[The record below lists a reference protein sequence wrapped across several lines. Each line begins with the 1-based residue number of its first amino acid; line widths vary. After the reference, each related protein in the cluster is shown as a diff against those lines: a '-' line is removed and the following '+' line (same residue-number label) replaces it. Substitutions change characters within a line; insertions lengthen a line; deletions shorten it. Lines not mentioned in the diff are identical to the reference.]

1 MKKQYKEYSSIE
13 ATREVVGCLLLNPSL
28 LKNYKILYTDFTKQF
43 YQYVFMAIEH
53 LYKEGATEISPLL
66 IEEYLRNHK
75 DKHANFQREQGV
87 EVLKALMQKVTPAN
101 FDYHF
106 QLIKKFSLLRE
117 LKKSGVDVSY
127 YFDPDEVD
135 VEVCSKKRE
144 LLENTPI
151 EDIVAHFKSIFTAVS
166 SQFIDDKNIDKKKA
180 GVGFMEQKELWKK
193 QTAWGVGY
201 SSAFLTTALH
211 GIRQRR
217 YVVKSAGTG
226 VGKTR
231 TTIAD
236 ICYAFAPKYY
246 NKKLK
251 KWCANPNK
259 ASQGCLYI
267 GTEME
272 LVEEIDPIMIAYMA
286 DVPQEHIEFNKYV
299 DDEEERVDMAIKILA
314 EEGRIYET
322 YCPDYNY
329 EKLES
334 IIEEHVHKYE
344 IGYVFFDYI
353 HTTADLVAEYAEKA
367 SRSMAIRE
375 DQVLAELSTKL
386 KNLCRT
392 YNVSFDSCTQV
403 SGDFKNTENRDQ
415 TIVRGAKSI
424 IDKADVGII
433 AMPPSEKELKL
444 VNYILTNNKL
454 RGDNRITMPTPNLV
468 LSIYKNRG
476 GKDNK
481 IKIWLYIDYDTMRT
495 HDLFVTDYSYKF
507 LKDFPRTYIN
517 AGIATIE
524 GETIPIDVD
533 EAEVEAYKKRI
544 GLEDFK
550 IVLEEDTQERV
561 LEGVKYDDVEF
572 ESLW

>member
-1 MKKQYKEYSSIE
+1 M
-13 ATREVVGCLLLNPSL
+13 
-28 LKNYKILYTDFTKQF
+28 
-43 YQYVFMAIEH
+43 
-53 LYKEGATEISPLL
+53 
-66 IEEYLRNHK
+66 
-75 DKHANFQREQGV
+75 
-87 EVLKALMQKVTPAN
+87 
-101 FDYHF
+101 
-106 QLIKKFSLLRE
+106 
-117 LKKSGVDVSY
+117 
-127 YFDPDEVD
+127 
-135 VEVCSKKRE
+135 
-144 LLENTPI
+144 
-151 EDIVAHFKSIFTAVS
+151 
-166 SQFIDDKNIDKKKA
+166 
-180 GVGFMEQKELWKK
+180 
-193 QTAWGVGY
+193 
-201 SSAFLTTALH
+201 
-211 GIRQRR
+211 
-217 YVVKSAGTG
+217 
-226 VGKTR
+226 KTR

-259 ASQGCLYI
+259 ATQGCLYI

-314 EEGRIYET
+314 EEGRIYEV
-322 YCPDYNY
+322 YCPDYSY

-334 IIEEHVHKYE
+334 IIEEHVHKYG

-353 HTTADLVAEYAEKA
+353 HTTADLIAEYAEKA

-392 YNVSFDSCTQV
+392 YNVSFDTCTQV

-424 IDKADVGII
+424 IDKADVGMV

-454 RGDNRITMPTPNLV
+454 RGDNQITMPTPNLV

-561 LEGVKYDDVEF
+561 LEGVKYDDADF